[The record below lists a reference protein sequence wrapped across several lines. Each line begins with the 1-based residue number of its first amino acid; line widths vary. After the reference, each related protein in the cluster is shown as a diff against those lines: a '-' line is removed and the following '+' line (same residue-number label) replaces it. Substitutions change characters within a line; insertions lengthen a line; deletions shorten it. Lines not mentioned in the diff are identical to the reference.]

1 MTTLTT
7 RDTTHEEQVAREWVR
22 TDPQAI
28 RQDIARLGLD
38 EAVEYQRAL
47 MSNCIHS
54 GDARWKGC
62 SRRAIRLALSEIQ
75 SEQEG

>member
-38 EAVEYQRAL
+38 EAVEYQ
-47 MSNCIHS
+47 
-54 GDARWKGC
+54 
-62 SRRAIRLALSEIQ
+62 
-75 SEQEG
+75 